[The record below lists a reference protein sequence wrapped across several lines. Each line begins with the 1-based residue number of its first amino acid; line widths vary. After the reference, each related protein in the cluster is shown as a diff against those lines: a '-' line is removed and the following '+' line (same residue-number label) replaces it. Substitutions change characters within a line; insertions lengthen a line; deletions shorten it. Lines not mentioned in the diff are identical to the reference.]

1 MVCHG
6 LMLSAVLWRTVEPGF
21 AAYRTGSCIAHGR
34 APVSDITAC
43 ARASDWYSLASDS
56 ARHGSNRSIPVPMQP
71 TGCYYS
77 NSEQQLYFNAPVCK
91 ENEQWCRDWI
101 ERSSVSCTKESTC
114 LCECSFLSLAVILS
128 LGIFALPMPL
138 QWRMLHSSAL
148 KCLLAPRPD
157 PPAAADALED
167 GMDDGS
173 QGDHDDEGG
182 DGEEASRHGS
192 DMAASPGGGGEV
204 EMAQLN
210 RTRGSGGRTGR
221 DVQANGDWREGTV
234 KCVPAGRYTVALQ
247 GLEVQEMD
255 NLSAT
260 SVYKDE
266 EKGMLA
272 QPSAVCSCLV
282 PQPPRAH
289 RTVASA
295 CVHVRSWYVQTLT
308 LARMLHTRAHTHT
321 RTHARTQARKRIVRL
336 QKELRGLPAL
346 LEQNINSAMW
356 VRYDSD
362 RPQYMRAVIT
372 GPSGSPYEAGVFVFD
387 FFFPLDYPQVPPK
400 VTFLTTGGGSVRF
413 NPNLYADGKV
423 CLSLLGTYD
432 GPRWMPGMQIV
443 CYG

>member
-21 AAYRTGSCIAHGR
+21 AAYRTGSCVAHGR
-34 APVSDITAC
+34 APVPDITAC

-56 ARHGSNRSIPVPMQP
+56 ARHGSNRSIPVSMQP
-71 TGCYYS
+71 PGCYYS

-91 ENEQWCRDWI
+91 EDEQWCRDWI

-157 PPAAADALED
+157 PPPAAEDAVQD

-173 QGDHDDEGG
+173 EGDEDEEGG
-182 DGEEASRHGS
+182 DGEEASRQGS

-204 EMAQLN
+204 EMAELN
-210 RTRGSGGRTGR
+210 RTRGGGGRAGR
-221 DVQANGDWREGTV
+221 EAQANGDWREGTV

-260 SVYKDE
+260 SVYKEE

-282 PQPPRAH
+282 PQPPSVH

-295 CVHVRSWYVQTLT
+295 CVARAIAVRPNAHACTRAAY
-308 LARMLHTRAHTHT
+308 ARAHTHAH
-321 RTHARTQARKRIVRL
+321 THIHR
-336 QKELRGLPAL
+336 
-346 LEQNINSAMW
+346 
-356 VRYDSD
+356 
-362 RPQYMRAVIT
+362 RA
-372 GPSGSPYEAGVFVFD
+372 SGSSGCRRSCAGCRR
-387 FFFPLDYPQVPPK
+387 YWSK
-400 VTFLTTGGGSVRF
+400 
-413 NPNLYADGKV
+413 
-423 CLSLLGTYD
+423 
-432 GPRWMPGMQIV
+432 I
-443 CYG
+443 